1 MPMERAKA
9 EEACP
14 CVMKIAF
21 WILAAATAVVLGVV
35 IVETQRLNQAQQA
48 LEESSQLN
56 ARVQLTLIAKQKQ
69 AIAAAQTSTQR

>member
-1 MPMERAKA
+1 
-9 EEACP
+9 
-14 CVMKIAF
+14 MKIAF